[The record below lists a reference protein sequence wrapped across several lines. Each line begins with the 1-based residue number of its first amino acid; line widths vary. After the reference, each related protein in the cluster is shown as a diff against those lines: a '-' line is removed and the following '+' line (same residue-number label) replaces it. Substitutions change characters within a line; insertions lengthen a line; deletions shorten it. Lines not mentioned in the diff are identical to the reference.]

1 MKRTEGVYHA
11 EQVYNQLVI
20 LSTEVFDGTN
30 DLLHATLVDLGR
42 QLLYDRKDL

>member
-20 LSTEVFDGTN
+20 LSPEVVDCT
-30 DLLHATLVDLGR
+30 DDVLHAALVDLGR
-42 QLLYDRKDL
+42 